1 MYYNLS
7 LVRLVIMSSKGSA
20 MKFSAPKPITWWIA
34 AVTGIIGT
42 LIQFRLI
49 PIAILEPYGA
59 WLVIFGAV
67 LLIIGTAV
75 DFL

>member
-1 MYYNLS
+1 
-7 LVRLVIMSSKGSA
+7 

-34 AVTGIIGT
+34 AVIGITGT
-42 LIQFRLI
+42 LIQFRLLS
-49 PIAILEPYGA
+49 IAQLEPYGA
-59 WLVIFGAV
+59 WLVILGAV

>member
-1 MYYNLS
+1 
-7 LVRLVIMSSKGSA
+7 

-34 AVTGIIGT
+34 AVIGITGT
-42 LIQFRLI
+42 LIQFRLL

-59 WLVIFGAV
+59 WLVISGAV